1 MSEAED
7 IVRSIRDQ
15 TTDICIRAIES
26 LYLDS
31 QGLILDADTL
41 DACVSMLRSLKG
53 ARQALAVNKGGEARE

>member
-1 MSEAED
+1 MKLTEAED
-7 IVRSIRDQ
+7 IARSIRDE

-41 DACVSMLRSLKG
+41 DACVSMLRSLKAG
-53 ARQALAVNKGGEARE
+53 RQALASSGGRA